1 MKSSQSNAEVAQ
13 LRGVTKVYPRGVVAL
28 KGIDLDLR
36 AGEITTLLGPNGAG
50 KTTAIKILLGLAA
63 PTSGT
68 AMVFGGDPRKAT
80 HRTRTGAMMQV
91 AKVPETL
98 RVKEH
103 IQIFRSY
110 YPNPL
115 AYEATLHATGIEA
128 LEKRLFGTLSG
139 GEKQRVMLALAL
151 CGNPDLLFLDE
162 PTVGLDVDSRHMLWQ
177 CIRNARAEGR
187 AVLLT
192 THYLEEA
199 EMLADRV
206 VVINHGAV
214 IADGSVT
221 DIRKRVGLKR
231 IRCHTSLALPALTA
245 MRDVASVRAADG
257 SVEIMTS
264 QAESVARELLSRDDT
279 LSNLEIMGAG
289 LEAAFLEL
297 TRENAA
303 GAA

>member
-1 MKSSQSNAEVAQ
+1 MIAE
-13 LRGVTKVYPRGVVAL
+13 LRGVTKRYRGARVPAL
-28 KGIDLDLR
+28 DNISLGLR

-68 AMVFGGDPRKAT
+68 AVVFGGDPRKAT
-80 HRTRTGAMMQV
+80 HRARTGAMMQV

-98 RVKEH
+98 RVSEH

-110 YPNPL
+110 YPRPRS
-115 AYEATLHATGIEA
+115 YEATLHATGLKA

-177 CIRNARAEGR
+177 CIRQARADGR

-199 EMLADRV
+199 QMLADRV
-206 VVINHGAV
+206 VVINHGKV
-214 IADGSVT
+214 IADGSVGE
-221 DIRKRVGLKR
+221 IRKRVGLKR
-231 IRCHTSLALPALTA
+231 IRCQTTLAVPVVEA
-245 MRDVASVRAADG
+245 MHDVASVRADG
-257 SVEIMTS
+257 ETLEIMTAS
-264 QAESVARELLSRDDT
+264 AESVVRDLLARDGT
-279 LSNLEIMGAG
+279 LSGLEITGAG

-297 TRENAA
+297 TRQRATEAA
-303 GAA
+303 